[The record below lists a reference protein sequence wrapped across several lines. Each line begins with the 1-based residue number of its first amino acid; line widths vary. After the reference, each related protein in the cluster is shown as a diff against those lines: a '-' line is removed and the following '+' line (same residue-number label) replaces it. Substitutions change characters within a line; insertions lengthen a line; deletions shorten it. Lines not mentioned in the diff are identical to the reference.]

1 MGDGTAGVTPPYIP
15 ALHGHSRAWPRR
27 VLAGVG
33 LAAKPQG
40 HPVTALLSAALTEP
54 GDRQLLPRASTFT
67 NTHSVIQQTLPDC
80 LLSART
86 VLGATAQG
94 GPDMTPVP
102 RESPSSRETDRQI
115 GDGQLPRSVE
125 GCWPM

>member
-1 MGDGTAGVTPPYIP
+1 MGDGTAGVTPPYTP
-15 ALHGHSRAWPRR
+15 ALHGHSQAWPRR

-40 HPVTALLSAALTEP
+40 HPVTALSAALTEP

-86 VLGATAQG
+86 MLGATAQG
-94 GPDMTPVP
+94 GPDMTPIP
-102 RESPSSRETDRQI
+102 RESPSSRETDRC